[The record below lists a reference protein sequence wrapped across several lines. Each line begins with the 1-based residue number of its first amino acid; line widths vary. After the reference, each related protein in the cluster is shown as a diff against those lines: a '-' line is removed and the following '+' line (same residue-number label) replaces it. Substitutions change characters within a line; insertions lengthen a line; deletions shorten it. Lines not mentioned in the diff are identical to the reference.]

1 MPGLIAA
8 EGKMVS
14 AQAEFDRVAQ
24 RGAADDLHVSTI
36 AEAHLQ
42 EPPAQIAISTDS
54 DNSPCTRP
62 SSGPNASSSG
72 WTSHTRL
79 SPLSGTSV
87 RCGLGKA
94 IVATALV
101 DDVFCISGTP
111 RDVKPSC

>member
-54 DNSPCTRP
+54 DDAAAAADAQLVQRARVDWPAVIAARKVTCLLHYRLLIYCLSHNTR
-62 SSGPNASSSG
+62 
-72 WTSHTRL
+72 
-79 SPLSGTSV
+79 
-87 RCGLGKA
+87 
-94 IVATALV
+94 
-101 DDVFCISGTP
+101 
-111 RDVKPSC
+111 